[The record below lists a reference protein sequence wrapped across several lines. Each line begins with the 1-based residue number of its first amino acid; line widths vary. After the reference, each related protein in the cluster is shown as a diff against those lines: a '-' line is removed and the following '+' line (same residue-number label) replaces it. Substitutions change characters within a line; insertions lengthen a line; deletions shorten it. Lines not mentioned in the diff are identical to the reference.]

1 MMVGH
6 AMLAFAVATAVT
18 ARWWSRERALA
29 FGLVA
34 GAFAAVPDVDMLYA
48 VFGLAQVGLASV
60 WTMTDAFWS
69 SSHVVHRAVTH
80 SLVVGVIAAV
90 AFAASVVGRG
100 GNRTYAT
107 DGGNVTD
114 DPRLADATAGN
125 WSRLVA
131 VSLVTGLAAVA
142 YVESGLLGGAVM
154 LAFLV
159 AGLAVAA
166 VASRATDFGPRAVFA
181 AALVGLLTHPFGDV
195 FTGAPP
201 RFLYPLDFRLLTERV
216 VLLSD
221 PTLNLLAVF
230 GVELGTIWLAGYVYL
245 RATDRRVLSHVDTR
259 AAFGVAYAIAAVAM
273 PAPTMEV
280 SYHFV
285 FSILAVGAVG
295 VAPNLLPSRP
305 MMSADF
311 HEAVTWVITGLTAVS
326 VAALTY
332 TLVYVVYPLP

>member
-6 AMLAFAVATAVT
+6 AMLAFAVATAAT

-29 FGLVA
+29 FGVVA
-34 GAFAAVPDVDMLYA
+34 AGFATVPDVDMLYA

-60 WTMTDAFWS
+60 WTMTDAFWQ

-80 SLVVGVIAAV
+80 SLVVGGVAAA
-90 AFAASVVGRG
+90 AFAASVGGR
-100 GNRTYAT
+100 T
-107 DGGNVTD
+107 D
-114 DPRLADATAGN
+114 AGRR
-125 WSRLVA
+125 WSRLLAVA
-131 VSLVTGLAAVA
+131 LVAGLAGVA
-142 YVESGLLGGAVM
+142 YAESGPLGGAVM

-159 AGLAVAA
+159 AGLVVAA
-166 VASRATDFGPRAVFA
+166 VAARRTDLGPRALLA
-181 AALVGLLTHPFGDV
+181 AALVGLLTHPFGDLL
-195 FTGAPP
+195 TGSPP
-201 RFLYPLDFRLLTERV
+201 RFLYPFDPRLLTDRV
-216 VLLSD
+216 VLLAD

-230 GVELGTIWLAGYVYL
+230 GVELATIWLAGCVYL
-245 RATDRRVLSHVDTR
+245 RATDRRVLSHVDAR
-259 AAFGVAYAIAAVAM
+259 AAFGVAYAVAAVTM

-305 MMSADF
+305 VLSAEWD
-311 HEAVTWVITGLTAVS
+311 ETVTWVLTGLAAVS

-332 TLVYVVYPLP
+332 TLVYAFRPVL